1 MTYRTGPVASSR
13 VSWTAACGLAT
24 CAVIGIAL
32 VWLYPD
38 SYQQD
43 GGVHFLFARWAWHYR
58 PYLVDEWGRP
68 FFTLL
73 YSVPAAAGYRVAKLT
88 TVAICVATAWQTWR
102 LAEAEGLERAPLV
115 IALLWLQP
123 SYLLLTADTMTEPLF
138 ALLFVVALRLRRS
151 GHLAT
156 AASLISCA
164 ALTRPEGLV
173 LAPLWA
179 IALLS
184 GDAGR
189 RGWRYRLGAAALLAL
204 APSVLWL
211 ITSIWTR
218 DPLWVVR
225 HWPANWGASAATYGK
240 GLVLDYF
247 YRRAE
252 IFGPLLQVP
261 FAVGVVASLVRRRLR
276 FELAN
281 VVLLFV
287 LHSALW
293 ALGAFGSAG
302 YPRYFAC
309 VAPAIALIALLGW
322 NELAN
327 AFRTVTGRFAR
338 PALTVAT
345 ALVLLMSAVAAL
357 CYVDAWPSS
366 RDAWMVDAAAAW
378 FHAHPQPVSRV
389 IASQAYGCIRF
400 GCDPKAG
407 GGLRSGGA
415 GHLDSAVRAL
425 PPETLIIWDADT
437 GPSWHNG
444 LTGNAIVAAGFTP
457 LWRASDTLR
466 GRLLP
471 HLAGGRY
478 VPRVMSW
485 GWGGERVQTMWLLYR
500 RPGSSNGSPN
510 GK

>member
-1 MTYRTGPVASSR
+1 MAVGLVT
-13 VSWTAACGLAT
+13 CG
-24 CAVIGIAL
+24 VVGVAL

-73 YSVPAAAGYRVAKLT
+73 YSVPAAAGYRTAKLM
-88 TVAICVATAWQTWR
+88 TVVICVATAWQTWR
-102 LAEAEGLERAPLV
+102 LAVDEDLERAPLV

-123 SYLLLTADTMTEPLF
+123 SYLLLCSDTMTEPLF
-138 ALLFVVALRLRRS
+138 ALLLVLALRLRRA
-151 GHLAT
+151 GHLAI
-156 AASLISCA
+156 AAGLISCA
-164 ALTRPEGLV
+164 ALTRPEGFI
-173 LAPLWA
+173 LALLWA
-179 IALLS
+179 IALLFGGS
-184 GDAGR
+184 GT
-189 RGWRYRLGAAALLAL
+189 RGWWHRLAAVALLAL
-204 APSVLWL
+204 APGILWL
-211 ITSIWTR
+211 VTSVWTR
-218 DPLWVVR
+218 DHLWLLH
-225 HWPANWGASAATYGK
+225 HWPANWSAFAAAYGK
-240 GLVLDYF
+240 GPALAYF

-252 IFGPLLQVP
+252 IFGPLLQVA
-261 FAVGVVASLVRRRLR
+261 FAVGAVASLVRRRLR

-281 VVLLFV
+281 VAVFFV
-287 LHSALW
+287 LHSTLW

-309 VAPAIALIALLGW
+309 VAPPIALVGLLGW

-327 AFRTVTGRFAR
+327 ALRSVTGRFGR
-338 PALTVAT
+338 PVLIVAT
-345 ALVLLMSAVAAL
+345 AVVLVASAIAAL
-357 CYVDAWPSS
+357 CYVDAWPAS
-366 RDAWMVDAAAAW
+366 RDAWMVDAAADW
-378 FHAHPQPVSRV
+378 FRAHPRPVRRV

-400 GCDPKAG
+400 DCDPTAG
-407 GGLRSGGA
+407 AGLRRSGGQVQV
-415 GHLDSAVRAL
+415 DSAVRAF

-437 GPSWHNG
+437 GPNWHGG
-444 LTGNAIVAAGFTP
+444 LTGDAIVAAGFTP

-500 RPGSSNGSPN
+500 QPAASNGSPS
-510 GK
+510 GE